1 MFALTGLK
9 KLKKLSTMN
18 SNQFTIASNFS
29 LGKFA
34 EVYDD
39 LADNIR
45 WEIVGQQTLEGKEN
59 VKAHCQNI
67 AAYFQSVTTDFNIHQ
82 TVQANGKVVIIG
94 LGEFTREGIIIS
106 KISACD
112 VYLFD
117 PDQKITS
124 ISSYCIEV
132 FKPKTNET

>member
-1 MFALTGLK
+1 MFAVTGLK
-9 KLKKLSTMN
+9 NKKNVSTMN
-18 SNQFTIASNFS
+18 SNQLTIASNFS

-39 LADNIR
+39 MADNIR

-67 AAYFQSVTTDFNIHQ
+67 AAYFRSVTTDFNIHQ
-82 TVQANGKVVIIG
+82 TVQADGKVAIIG
-94 LGEFTREGIIIS
+94 LGEFTREGITIS

-112 VYLFD
+112 IYQFD
-117 PDQKITS
+117 SENKIRS

-132 FKPKTNET
+132 SKPKNP

>member
-1 MFALTGLK
+1 
-9 KLKKLSTMN
+9 MN
-18 SNQFTIASNFS
+18 SNHFTIASNFS

-39 LADNIR
+39 LADGIC
-45 WEIVGQQTLEGKEN
+45 WEIVGEKTLTGKSN
-59 VKAHCQNI
+59 VVAHCQNI
-67 AAYFQSVTTDFNIHQ
+67 AAYFKSISTDFNIQQ
-82 TVQANGKVVIIG
+82 TISENNKVVIMG
-94 LGEFTREGIIIS
+94 VGEFIRVGITVS